1 MRTPDILLEVGP
13 RAIELSGPRGL
24 RLRAQ
29 LTPAAG
35 RDGETIDMP
44 ALAEALSAWA
54 GEHRLAKRT
63 VGVIFESATSV
74 TGVVSCPRSIGEAAA
89 LDAAAT
95 ASDEW
100 TEAAPGGNALG
111 AAVATVDPKDEHAQ
125 IHAVAICEHETT
137 IATFHEAVAS
147 SGMRVAWMT
156 TATAAL
162 MTSAHRRAQQL
173 SAQGPVL
180 VLELGTRGTMLCAAE
195 HGRIVLAREAGVG
208 VETFV
213 SALHYAKEDC
223 DATRALFENGVPIVA
238 EADDATSDERSTLAA
253 LQPVLQRLTAELRQS
268 VRFGLD
274 EHSRDATLFATGG
287 YADAIP
293 GLGHYLA
300 ERIGLAALDTPGQ
313 DARGRDAEGTVCSG
327 SHGLIAAARGSAGRG
342 GTGRGGAGLPSVM
355 PEAMR
360 VKSDKLRLRRAI
372 WAGAAMAMLALIVEG
387 NTTFSALS
395 EAKAA
400 RQTMSRHV
408 NDASEALA
416 AAARTKELSQT
427 LDFAT
432 TRAQATLG
440 GQSRLGAA
448 TRALAMHTPPHIAI
462 GHAVLN
468 HGADGS
474 TVSITG
480 HVDGT
485 TASSTGS
492 LRDYAATLEA
502 LPFVRD
508 VALGPAMRTNE
519 DGLDVLSFSL
529 ELTLAAFP
537 AFAPGDAAAGSAD
550 KKEVR

>member
-1 MRTPDILLEVGP
+1 MQV
-13 RAIELSGPRGL
+13 RA
-24 RLRAQ
+24 A

-35 RDGETIDMP
+35 RDGEMIDMP
-44 ALAEALSAWA
+44 ALAEVLSAWA
-54 GEHRLAKRT
+54 GEHRLAKRS
-63 VGVIFESATSV
+63 VGVIFDSATSV

-89 LDAAAT
+89 VDAAMT

-100 TEAAPGGNALG
+100 TEATPGGNALG
-111 AAVATVDPKDEHAQ
+111 AAVATIDPKAEDAQ
-125 IHAVAICEHETT
+125 IHAVAICEHETN
-137 IATFHEAVAS
+137 IAALHEALAS

-173 SAQGPVL
+173 SKQGPVL
-180 VLELGTRGTMLCAAE
+180 VLELGTSGSVLCAAAY
-195 HGRIVLAREAGVG
+195 GRIVLAREAGVG

-213 SALHYAKEDC
+213 SALRHTNED
-223 DATRALFENGVPIVA
+223 DEATRALFERGVPIVA
-238 EADDATSDERSTLAA
+238 DAGDASESERATLAA

-274 EHSRDATLFATGG
+274 QDSRDATLFATGG
-287 YADAIP
+287 YAEAIP

-300 ERIGLAALDTPGQ
+300 ERIGLASLDTPGP
-313 DARGRDAEGTVCSG
+313 DAGGLVCSG

-342 GTGRGGAGLPSVM
+342 GAGLPSVM

-360 VKSDKLRLRRAI
+360 VKSDTLRLRRAI
-372 WAGAAMAMLALIVEG
+372 WAGAAMAMIALLVEG

-448 TRALAMHTPPHIAI
+448 TRALAMHTPTHIAI
-462 GHAVLN
+462 EHAVLN
-468 HGADGS
+468 HGTDGT

-537 AFAPGDAAAGSAD
+537 AFAPDDVGVGSAGNTSAG